1 MKQTLKVY
9 STLLLAL
16 FFIQVNLYAEEPL
29 VEKKK
34 TYSKSYTISN
44 SDVISLSNQFGEMR
58 VNSWD
63 RNEVK
68 VDVTITAKAISD
80 ERAQEIL
87 DNISIED
94 GREGSGVYFKTKWK
108 NDKHNNN
115 HNKNKNNNE
124 EKYKDEGMTI
134 NYVVYLPSRNPV
146 NISNQFG
153 ATIVPDLSGE
163 TKINSQFGSLNAGNL
178 SNVKSVSIQFGHGT
192 IESAN
197 NGKLDFQ
204 FNNKDII
211 VRKLSGDVTV
221 NVQHCK
227 SHSVKMNVDNSI
239 KSISL
244 NNSFSDV
251 ILSVPN
257 NLSASYTISTSHGGF
272 TNKSSFNI
280 SEEDEDKDS
289 NRYGP
294 RFNHKYTGNSGGGAS
309 KIKVAT
315 SFGDVIIAHS
325 MDVKV
330 EAKSSKVKEKK
341 KTTVI

>member
-1 MKQTLKVY
+1 MKQTLKAY
-9 STLLLAL
+9 SALMLVLL
-16 FFIQVNLYAEEPL
+16 FVQFNLYAEEPL

-34 TYSKSYTISN
+34 TYSKSYTVSN

-58 VNSWD
+58 VNTWD

-68 VDVTITAKAISD
+68 VDVTITAKGNTD

-87 DNISIED
+87 DNISIAD
-94 GREGSGVYFKTKWK
+94 GREGSGVFFKTKWK
-108 NDKHNNN
+108 NDNNN
-115 HNKNKNNNE
+115 IRKDKSKDKND
-124 EKYKDEGMTI
+124 EKRDEGMTI
-134 NYVVYLPSRNPV
+134 NYVVYLPSRSPV

-163 TKINSQFGSLNAGNL
+163 AKINSQFGSLNAGNL
-178 SNVKSVSIQFGHGT
+178 SNVKAVSIQFGNGT
-192 IESAN
+192 IESVN
-197 NGKLDFQ
+197 DGKLDFQ

-211 VRKLSGDVTV
+211 VRRITGDVIV

-227 SHSVKMNVDNSI
+227 SHSVKLNVDNSI

-257 NLSASYTISTSHGGF
+257 NLSASYNISTSHGGF
-272 TNKSSFNI
+272 TNKSSFTI
-280 SEEDEDKDS
+280 SEEDENKGQKQ
-289 NRYGP
+289 YGP
-294 RFNHKYTGNSGGGAS
+294 RFNHKYSGNSGGGAS
-309 KIKVAT
+309 KIKVHT
-315 SFGDVIIAHS
+315 NFGDVIIAHS

-330 EAKSSKVKEKK
+330 EAKSRVKEKK

>member
-1 MKQTLKVY
+1 MKQTLKAY
-9 STLLLAL
+9 SVLLLVQLLVISA
-16 FFIQVNLYAEEPL
+16 IHAGEPL

-34 TYSKSYTISN
+34 TYSKSYSIN
-44 SDVISLSNQFGEMR
+44 NNDVVSLSNQFGEMR
-58 VNSWD
+58 VNTWD

-68 VDVTITAKAISD
+68 VDVSITAKANTD

-87 DNISIED
+87 DNILIED
-94 GREGSGVYFKTKWK
+94 GREGSGVFFKTKWK
-108 NDKHNNN
+108 NDREQKKEKSKD
-115 HNKNKNNNE
+115 KNGE
-124 EKYKDEGMTI
+124 THRDEGMTI
-134 NYVVYLPSRNPV
+134 NYVVYLPARNPV

-163 TKINSQFGSLNAGNL
+163 AKISSQFGSLNAGNL

-192 IESAN
+192 IESVSD
-197 NGKLDFQ
+197 GKLDFQ
-204 FNNKDII
+204 FNNKDIV
-211 VRKLSGDVTV
+211 VRRLTGDVTV

-227 SHSVKMNVDNSI
+227 SNSVKLNVDNSI
-239 KSISL
+239 KSINL

-280 SEEDEDKDS
+280 SEEDDNKDS
-289 NRYGP
+289 KHYGP
-294 RFNHKYTGNSGGGAS
+294 RFNHKYSGNSGGGAS
-309 KIKVAT
+309 KIKVHT
-315 SFGDVIIAHS
+315 NFGDVIIAHS

-330 EAKSSKVKEKK
+330 ETRVKEKK
-341 KTTVI
+341 KSTVI